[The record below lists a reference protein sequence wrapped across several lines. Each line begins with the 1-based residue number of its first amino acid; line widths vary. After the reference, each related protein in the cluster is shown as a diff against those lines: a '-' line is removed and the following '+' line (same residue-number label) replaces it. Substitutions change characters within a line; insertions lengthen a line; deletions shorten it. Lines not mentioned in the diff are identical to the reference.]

1 MKFSRFALE
10 HHEYIRILRDELDTF
25 LETPKTAMYDFHE
38 ISHDTVFLLN
48 VFGLGI
54 DVCHDCS
61 EKLYESWLENNNN
74 SSNLV
79 TRLQFFDLLS
89 RVEYGMFWN
98 RNQTTYRTIEFY
110 KKRKRQMEHKMS
122 LMKKDDE

>member
-61 EKLYESWLENNNN
+61 EKLYDRNNGTSVRHRSEMKSVPVIF
-74 SSNLV
+74 SS
-79 TRLQFFDLLS
+79 
-89 RVEYGMFWN
+89 GC
-98 RNQTTYRTIEFY
+98 
-110 KKRKRQMEHKMS
+110 
-122 LMKKDDE
+122 